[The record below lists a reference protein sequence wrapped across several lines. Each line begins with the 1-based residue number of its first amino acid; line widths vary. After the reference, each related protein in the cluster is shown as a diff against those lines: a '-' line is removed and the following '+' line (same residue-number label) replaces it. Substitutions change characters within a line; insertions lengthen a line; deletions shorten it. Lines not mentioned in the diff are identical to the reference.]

1 MQSLNKLISYTLP
14 FIPKSVMRLFA
25 RMYIA
30 GEHLSDAVRVVREL
44 MAQGACATI
53 DVLGEEVTNK
63 EQALQAVDAYLEVLQ
78 TIHQEKLD
86 ASISLKPT
94 HMGLKIDRE
103 FCYRNI
109 ERLVQEAAR
118 YNNFVR
124 IDMEDSSCTDDT
136 IDMYLRLK
144 KDYDNVGTVI
154 QAYLRRTISD
164 VNRLIPEKANL
175 RLCKG
180 IYQEPRD
187 IAYKDRFIIREN
199 YAYCLE
205 KLLSNGCYVGIA
217 THDEHLVWE
226 ALRLIDQYGLTPQ
239 QYEFQMLLGVDEQ
252 LRRII
257 IREGH
262 RMRVYVPFGEEWRAY
277 SIRRLKENPH
287 IIGQVMRNVR
297 MKLIRREN

>member
-1 MQSLNKLISYTLP
+1 
-14 FIPKSVMRLFA
+14 MRVFA

-30 GEHLSDAVRVVREL
+30 GEHLSDAVKVVREL
-44 MAQGACATI
+44 MAQGASATI
-53 DVLGEEVTNK
+53 DVLGEEITHK
-63 EQALQAVDAYLEVLQ
+63 EQALQAVDAYLKVLQ
-78 TIHQEKLD
+78 TIHQEQLD

-94 HMGLKIDRE
+94 HMGLKIDKT

-118 YNNFVR
+118 FNNFVR

-136 IDMYLRLK
+136 IDIYLQLK
-144 KDYDNVGTVI
+144 KNYHNVGTVI
-154 QAYLRRTISD
+154 QAYLRRTMAD
-164 VNRLIPEKANL
+164 VNRLIAAKANL

-187 IAYKDRFIIREN
+187 LAYKDRFIVREN
-199 YAYCLE
+199 FAYCLE
-205 KLLSNGCYVGIA
+205 KLLASGCYVGIA

-226 ALRLIDQYGLTPQ
+226 ALRIIDKYGITPQ

-252 LRRII
+252 LRKII
-257 IREGH
+257 IQDGH

-277 SIRRLKENPH
+277 SIRRLQENPH

-297 MKLIRREN
+297 MKLLGRKA